1 MEDSLLRLWDSTTA
15 LHRRFGVEFDPAVT
29 RRLVVEEVKEFL
41 DAMADVQ
48 LDNTVDNR
56 VHLAEEFV
64 DCVVV
69 MLASLCSVDSIPFML
84 PAVDAVI
91 EKNYHKT
98 TKTHAVDPVT
108 GKITRRR

>member
-1 MEDSLLRLWDSTTA
+1 MEDSLLRLWDSTAA
-15 LHRRFGVEFDPAVT
+15 LHRRFGVGFDPKVST
-29 RRLVVEEVKEFL
+29 QLVIEEVGEFL
-41 DAMADVQ
+41 EAMTAVQ

-56 VHLAEEFV
+56 MHLAEEFI

-69 MLASLCSVDSIPFML
+69 MIASLCSVDSIPFML